1 MSGGFFYEHVVEYFL
16 PKSDAQKQ
24 QHNKKKK
31 NTKSDHPAS
40 SEVPMK
46 K

>member
-24 QHNKKKK
+24 LNKKKK